1 MGRGLLIPLPTI
13 TNVRYMKKTILFTIF
28 SVLAVFC
35 SVAQELESREDLPVK
50 TDFGAVMINPDGSD
64 FSSFPAT
71 MTLGTID
78 GDETGSQWCDVALW
92 LTPFSIAD
100 YPVFRVKLQRG
111 YPTDGVVQLFA
122 RNHYSSVNY
131 GGPYIPFKANQTELE
146 GEFAE
151 FDTNG
156 YFDDDPVCVWF
167 AMQYTQKGK
176 EQLRVESV
184 TLIDEDGEE
193 FTSRNI
199 RNDSWRPSPDW
210 IEPDSVYAADVRF
223 DQRGTIGCY
232 KSNVPRRKAHYFIYK
247 FADPLPA
254 GFKFNVMLT
263 IDYDFDVYT
272 YEVPAGVTEWKSP
285 AITED
290 YRCAYMEYKGTYPT
304 TMHVDG
310 IVREVY
316 NTTGVEKLY
325 SDDEVAC
332 RRFYSIEGREL
343 KSLEK
348 GVNILREFM
357 TDGYVRTTKVI
368 KP

>member
-1 MGRGLLIPLPTI
+1 
-13 TNVRYMKKTILFTIF
+13 MKKTILFIF
-28 SVLAVFC
+28 FAVLATFC

>member
-1 MGRGLLIPLPTI
+1 
-13 TNVRYMKKTILFTIF
+13 MKKTILCTLLGGLMAF
-28 SVLAVFC
+28 S
-35 SVAQELESREDLPVK
+35 SVAQELESSENLPVK
-50 TDFGAVMINPDGSD
+50 TDFGAVLINPDGSD
-64 FSSFPAT
+64 FTSYPAT

-122 RNHYSSVNY
+122 RNHYSAVNY

-210 IEPDSVYAADVRF
+210 IEPDSVYSADVRF

-232 KSNVPRRKAHYFIYK
+232 KSNVSRRRAHYFTYK
-247 FADPLPA
+247 FAEPLPA
-254 GFKFNVMLT
+254 GFKFKVMLT

-272 YEVPAGVTEWKSP
+272 YDVPAGVTEWKSP

-290 YRCAYMEYKGTYPT
+290 YRCAYMEYKGSYPT
-304 TMHVDG
+304 TVHVDG
-310 IVREVY
+310 IVREIF
-316 NTTGVEKLY
+316 NTSGVEKIY
-325 SDDEVAC
+325 SDDDVRC
-332 RRFYSIEGREL
+332 RKYYRADGTEIGG
-343 KSLEK
+343 LEK

-357 TDGYVRTTKVI
+357 TDGYVRISKVI